1 MEERPQF
8 PNVNELRSALPHV
21 LPPTSNTHRQRSPQE
36 QGEPN
41 LVQSA
46 SASHQ
51 SPDSTHF
58 HEQGEPSQEPST
70 DSNDASTSSMRV
82 PQFQGS
88 SDPTSR
94 FASLDLEIFFSHELF
109 RQ

>member
-8 PNVNELRSALPHV
+8 PNFNELRSALPHV
-21 LPPTSNTHRQRSPQE
+21 PPPTSNTRRQRAPQE

-41 LVQSA
+41 LVRSA

-51 SPDSTHF
+51 SPDSTRF
-58 HEQGEPSQEPST
+58 QEQGEPSQEPST

-82 PQFQGS
+82 PQFQAS
-88 SDPTSR
+88 SDSISR